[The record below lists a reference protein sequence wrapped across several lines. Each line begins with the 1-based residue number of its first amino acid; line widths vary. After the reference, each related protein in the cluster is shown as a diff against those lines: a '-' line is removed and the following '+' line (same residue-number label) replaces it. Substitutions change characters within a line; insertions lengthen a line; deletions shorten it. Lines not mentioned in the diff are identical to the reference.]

1 MNYSER
7 LTAKQIGSVVSE
19 IGEAATVKVSEDGG
33 KVKFASAPDLRRS
46 FGERWASRVMP
57 NVLQELMRHDNIQTT
72 MRYYVGQNAQRTS
85 AILWEAHRAQAVGGV
100 LGGSA
105 LIEG

>member
-1 MNYSER
+1 
-7 LTAKQIGSVVSE
+7 
-19 IGEAATVKVSEDGG
+19 
-33 KVKFASAPDLRRS
+33 
-46 FGERWASRVMP
+46 MP

-100 LGGSA
+100 LGGGA
-105 LIEG
+105 LIDS

>member
-1 MNYSER
+1 MNYTER
-7 LTAKQIGSVVSE
+7 QTARQIGSVVCK
-19 IGEAATVKVSEDGG
+19 IGEAANVKVSEDGG
-33 KVKFASAPDLRRS
+33 KVKFASAHDLRRS

-72 MRYYVGQNAQRTS
+72 LRYYVGQNAKRTS
-85 AILWEAHRAQAVGGV
+85 AILWEAHRAQAVGGS

-105 LIEG
+105 LIES